1 MIPCPGQR
9 EKPVDAYS
17 LAVAFGAGLAL
28 GAFFSLTLWA
38 SVRKMVD
45 VETPWWALAGGFLF
59 RVSVVVGGFLLVSA
73 GRWERMAS
81 ALAGFVIMRALM
93 ARFLGRTPRE
103 AGEAS
108 WRS

>member
-1 MIPCPGQR
+1 M
-9 EKPVDAYS
+9 DAYS
-17 LAVAFGAGLAL
+17 LAGAFGAGLAL
-28 GAFFSLTLWA
+28 GVFFSLSLWA
-38 SVRKMVD
+38 SVRKMVN
-45 VETPWWALAGGFLF
+45 EKTPWGTLAGGFLL

-93 ARFLGRTPRE
+93 ARFLGRTDRE

>member
-1 MIPCPGQR
+1 M
-9 EKPVDAYS
+9 DAYS
-17 LAVAFGAGLAL
+17 LAGAFGAGLAL
-28 GAFFSLTLWA
+28 GTFFSLSLWA
-38 SVRKMVD
+38 SVRKMVN
-45 VETPWWALAGGFLF
+45 EKTPWGTLAGGFLL

-93 ARFLGRTPRE
+93 ARFLGRTDRE